1 MEELNKLILGDN
13 LQILKKIETETVD
26 LIYLDPPFFSNRSYE
41 IIWGD
46 KGEVRSFEDRF
57 SEGIDHYISWLKER
71 VVEMH
76 RVLKNTGSIFLHC
89 DWHANSYIRVEILDK
104 IFGANNFK
112 NIITWKRSDTHND
125 AKNHFPNICDDIF
138 YYSKSSNYTF
148 NPQYTEH
155 NPQTLKEWYQFLEFE
170 DGTVRK
176 LTKEEN
182 EKQSFPSKARRF
194 NSADMSAPLG
204 GGMSAIIQETGKPRG
219 WYIYKGYQPPT
230 NDWRYSLE
238 TMQKLD
244 AEKKILYPKE
254 LTGRLTLKRY
264 LDEQKGAVLGDLWN
278 DIAQIRGAKSEL
290 IGYPTQKPILLLKRI
305 IESASNEN
313 DVVLDPFVGGGT
325 TVAAADLFNRRWIG
339 IDQSV
344 QAIKVTEFRM
354 NLQQDL
360 FSKPFIVQLHKYD
373 YDTLRYK
380 DAFEFETFIVAQFGG
395 TTNKKQRND
404 LGLDGKT
411 KDGIPIQVKRSD
423 NIGRNVIDNF
433 LSAVQRFDSKLFDK
447 NVETQKPVGHIIA
460 FSFGSG
466 AIQEVARLKNQKNII
481 IKLEKVED
489 IIPIAKKPTITVI
502 VNEIDRDKKNV
513 REIEFK
519 ASAESIAGIEF
530 YSWDFAYQADKG
542 FKPEIIIDK
551 LGVQKFKFKAGH
563 HVIAVKVVDNDGLDN
578 IEVIKLKVNGSVE
591 RT

>member
-57 SEGIDHYISWLKER
+57 SGGIDHYISWLKER

-89 DWHANSYIRVEILDK
+89 DWHANSYIRVEVLDK
-104 IFGANNFK
+104 IFGYQNLRSE
-112 NIITWKRSDTHND
+112 IIWQRHNAHND
-125 AKNHFPNICDDIF
+125 AKKKLAVLTDTIW
-138 YYSKSSNYTF
+138 YYSKSNQFNYIPIYGLHSEEYKNDF
-148 NPQYTEH
+148 YKH
-155 NPQTLKEWYQFLEFE
+155 NDDDGRGLYQL
-170 DGTVRK
+170 
-176 LTKEEN
+176 
-182 EKQSFPSKARRF
+182 
-194 NSADMSAPLG
+194 ADMSAPLG
-204 GGMSAIIQETGKPRG
+204 GGMSAINKITGKPNG
-219 WYIYKGYQPPT
+219 WHIYKGYEPPQ
-230 NDWRYSLE
+230 NGWRYSPE
-238 TMQKLD
+238 TMARLD
-244 AEKKILYPKE
+244 EEERIYFP
-254 LTGRLTLKRY
+254 LTKDGNFDFTKRPRLKRF
-264 LDEQKGAVLGDLWN
+264 LNEQKGNLLGNIWI
-278 DIAQIRGAKSEL
+278 DIAFVQSGQEK
-290 IGYPTQKPILLLKRI
+290 IGYPTQKPIALLKRI
-305 IESASNEN
+305 IEMASNEN

-325 TVAAADLFNRRWIG
+325 TIAVADLFNRRWIG